1 MSTVTAFPSTSILDS
16 GATGRSLLQSATAA
30 AARTLLD
37 IPGQSNTWT
46 APQSTQISAS
56 NYIFKQ
62 VLPEASDTYSKPF
75 NFIASSFANSDS
87 TKNFVFRIG
96 HNLANGGG
104 ATDASRSTLQ
114 DEWEQH
120 YVAGGVDVVER
131 HMGFTPAGG
140 SVQRFI
146 TFLGRSDGT
155 APASSNE
162 NILGFI
168 ADKVY
173 IRERTNTTEYLSV
186 DAASGFAVKNVGLS
200 VEPIGTSLTGLTLK
214 MPNNTTGNFLTF
226 TYNAAG
232 FGEMNSYGQL
242 YLTGSGK
249 TGSAPRA
256 SLVTLRGSSSSAH
269 TFWVEDTGG
278 TPNLLI
284 QSDGTVNIYRTAT
297 HYMRSSN
304 GVYFQNLSSTTQFAV
319 LANGQIW
326 TNQRTART
334 ALASPGTVTGS
345 IELRDQAGTS
355 IGSIPLYANGSF
367 S

>member
-1 MSTVTAFPSTSILDS
+1 MIYPKPFAVDILDS
-16 GATGRSLLQSATAA
+16 GAFGRSVVQSSDGSIIYGTA
-30 AARTLLD
+30 
-37 IPGQSNTWT
+37 NTWT
-46 APQSTQISAS
+46 ALQSTQISAS
-56 NYIFKQ
+56 NYIFHQ
-62 VLPEASDTYSKPF
+62 VLPESSDSYSKPL
-75 NFIASSFANSDS
+75 NFIASSFANSNS

-131 HMGFTPAGG
+131 HMGFAPAGG

-168 ADKVY
+168 ADKIY
-173 IRERTNTTEYLSV
+173 MRERTNTTEYLSV

-200 VEPIGTSLTGLTLK
+200 VETVGTSLTAMNLK
-214 MPNNTTGNFLTF
+214 LPNSATGNFLTF
-226 TYNAAG
+226 TYNSSG
-232 FGEMNSYGQL
+232 FSEMNSWGQL

-284 QSDGTVNIYRTAT
+284 QSDGTVNIYRTTT
-297 HYMRSSN
+297 HYVRSSN
-304 GVYFQNLSSTTQFAV
+304 GVYHQNLSSTTHFAV
-319 LANGQIW
+319 LASGQIW
-326 TNQRTART
+326 TNQRSAATG
-334 ALASPGTVTGS
+334 PVGTVTGKMPIYNTS
-345 IELRDQAGTS
+345 GT
-355 IGSIPLYANGSF
+355 IQGYIAIYDAIT
-367 S
+367 